1 MEYIDLHQEKLVD
14 AGRLGYSGAVKPGR
28 PGIASADRPRLG
40 SFASLIDL
48 ILDDDR
54 ALDGLAFAYAE
65 LGEQER
71 RALAQAVLQDSR
83 KPTQALGAMLA
94 VEENPRLR
102 QRLAGLIS
110 QHGRIAQSAFL
121 EGTEAQGHVRLT
133 QSLPGLE
140 PESLQ
145 IHWEE
150 SKIQRIELES
160 RTDMKIRA
168 LGPAVAVSEAVE
180 ILAPLLWRH
189 IRSGGQIPVGVE
201 RFAGFFSIRS
211 PE

>member
-1 MEYIDLHQEKLVD
+1 MKSNGIHRPTSERLVD
-14 AGRLGYSGAVKPGR
+14 ASRLGYSRAVKPAR

-71 RALAQAVLQDSR
+71 RALAQAVLQDSK

-94 VEENPRLR
+94 VEENSRLR

-121 EGTEAQGHVRLT
+121 QGTEAEGHVHLI

-145 IHWEE
+145 ITWEE
-150 SKIQRIELES
+150 SKIQGIELES

-168 LGPAVAVSEAVE
+168 LGSAVAVSLT
-180 ILAPLLWRH
+180 IKSLP
-189 IRSGGQIPVGVE
+189 ST
-201 RFAGFFSIRS
+201 S
-211 PE
+211 